1 MKGKRFQLFAKKIN
15 NNESQIS
22 TAFIHFCMLKNKRD
36 EMLWN
41 FEPKRCIFSWLIFNL
56 VSKPREY
63 RCKPIKCL
71 QFLDGWRYDEDQD
84 NASGKTALFYD

>member
-36 EMLWN
+36 ERL
-41 FEPKRCIFSWLIFNL
+41 
-56 VSKPREY
+56 
-63 RCKPIKCL
+63 
-71 QFLDGWRYDEDQD
+71 
-84 NASGKTALFYD
+84 